1 MVRSYFA
8 PHSSD
13 IGSLSSR
20 NSKLDTMLE
29 SREPKLTHVFAR
41 RDRPRFETLSPVI
54 GKLRAR
60 KEWIFFGALPKA
72 DRFVAI
78 AWWVVLVLRGVLPAA
93 FAIVVGVL
101 VARGPAR

>member
-1 MVRSYFA
+1 MIRSHFA
-8 PHSSD
+8 PHSRG

-29 SREPKLTHVFAR
+29 NREPKLTHVFAR

-60 KEWIFFGALPKA
+60 KEWIIFGALPNA
-72 DRFVAI
+72 DSFLAI
-78 AWWVVLVLRGVLPAA
+78 AWWVVHILRCVLPAA
-93 FAIVVGVL
+93 STITMGSK
-101 VARGPAR
+101 